1 MDARLVFVVS
11 ISPPLVRPT
20 RRLSRTYLQMP
31 ATSAELLKL
40 ATACQLRLSE
50 RVGRISE

>member
-20 RRLSRTYLQMP
+20 RRLSRTYLHLHT
-31 ATSAELLKL
+31 AYRLAFL
-40 ATACQLRLSE
+40 ATRFARLIGE
-50 RVGRISE
+50 ARP